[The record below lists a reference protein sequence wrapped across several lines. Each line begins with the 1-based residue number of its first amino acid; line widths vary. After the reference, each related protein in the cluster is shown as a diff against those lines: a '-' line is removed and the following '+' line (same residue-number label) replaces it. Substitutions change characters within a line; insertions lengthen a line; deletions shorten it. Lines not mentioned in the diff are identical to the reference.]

1 MQDDLPGME
10 PLQID
15 ARQQGVEGSGD
26 HDDKGKRHTEIVQ
39 QLVRL
44 VLLCECPN
52 VEDKSRVSLTH
63 FGGWKGKH
71 ITKFQT
77 QLSCHL

>member
-44 VLLCECPN
+44 VLLCKRPN
-52 VEDKSRVSLTH
+52 VEDKGRVS
-63 FGGWKGKH
+63 FA
-71 ITKFQT
+71 
-77 QLSCHL
+77 HLGS